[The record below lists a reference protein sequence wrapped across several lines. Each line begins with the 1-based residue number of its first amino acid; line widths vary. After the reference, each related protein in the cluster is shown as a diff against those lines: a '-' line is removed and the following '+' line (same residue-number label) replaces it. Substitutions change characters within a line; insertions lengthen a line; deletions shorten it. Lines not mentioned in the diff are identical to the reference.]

1 MKKTNYKAVLII
13 ALSLVLFS
21 GISAQSKTSYPE
33 KSVKN
38 LVTAIESDN
47 DGLKRSGIYWA
58 GFYKVNETAPVLLE
72 LFPKENSKNQILI
85 ALSLYQMGE
94 ENHIMKLLELSN
106 SESNSEVKRMCNA
119 VVEQYQKNAIF
130 TSR

>member
-1 MKKTNYKAVLII
+1 MKKTNYKAVVII

-21 GISAQSKTSYPE
+21 GISAQSKKSYPE

-47 DGLKRSGIYWA
+47 DGLKRSGIYLA
-58 GFYKVNETAPVLLE
+58 GFYKVNETAPVLLK

-85 ALSLYQMGE
+85 ALSLYQIGE
-94 ENHIMKLLELSN
+94 ENCIMKLMELSN
-106 SESNSEVKRMCNA
+106 KEHDGEVIRMCNA
-119 VVEQYQKNAIF
+119 VVEQYKKNAIF